1 MAVGVLALQGDFREH
16 REMLEQ
22 IGAPVVEVRLPKHLA
37 QVDRLIIPGGESTT
51 IGRLL
56 VVYDLLAPI
65 QQRAG
70 RDLAVWG
77 TCAGAILLAR
87 TVLDARVAGQD
98 VLGVMD
104 ITVRRNAFGRQ
115 LDSFEAALDIPVI
128 GEGALN
134 AVFIRAPK
142 IETLGDGV
150 EALATLP
157 DGTYAAARQGRL
169 LATSFHPELTHD
181 SRLHRYF
188 LEL

>member
-1 MAVGVLALQGDFREH
+1 MTVGVLALQGDFREH

-37 QVDRLIIPGGESTT
+37 QVERLIIPGGESTT

-56 VVYDLLAPI
+56 AIYDLLDPI
-65 QQRAG
+65 RRRAG
-70 RDLAVWG
+70 RDLAIWG

-87 TVLDARVAGQD
+87 TVLDARVAGQE

-115 LDSFEAALDIPVI
+115 LDSFEAALDMPVI
-128 GEGALN
+128 GDEALD

-142 IETLGDGV
+142 IEALGEGV
-150 EALATLP
+150 EALATLA
-157 DGTYAAARQGRL
+157 DGSYAAARQGR
-169 LATSFHPELTHD
+169 
-181 SRLHRYF
+181 
-188 LEL
+188 